1 MKVLRKII
9 LNLAFILVLGIG
21 VSLNSNFVMQ
31 AYALDTRI
39 AFSDPSVIEGN
50 EVTVVLKISSLEGG
64 NLGNANLML
73 KYDNSYLEFIS
84 GNNAEGGAGAIKIS
98 AGEDGKQEWVY
109 NLRFKALKAGETNIE
124 VSSDEIYDVNGK
136 SATISKKGSSK
147 VTIAAGTSTSTN
159 ANLSSLSVSEG
170 ALEPEFN
177 SDTTEY
183 TMNVGADINSINVS
197 AVAAEAN
204 SSVEISGNENLV
216 EGENKVNINVKA
228 ADGST
233 SKSYTITVMKAVT
246 SESQASTESKTE
258 KSLAEITVSSKTIHV
273 IDLDSG
279 VKIPENMVENSIE
292 VNGVKVKGWIDK
304 SDAGQNFVLV
314 YGQNSEGE
322 KGFYV
327 YDLKEKTIQRYFFES
342 GASALA
348 NYNSLKNSYK
358 LRTYIMYTL
367 SLLSIFLF
375 AIIIYLLTRKR
386 LAKNNDIVSST
397 QMENFDL
404 KDEDFLIDEKIDLE
418 VMVKDGAEESKEN
431 IDINIDIEV
440 SDSSNIKS
448 EITEDENE
456 VIEDS
461 KDIENIT
468 LEESS
473 EEIHAKIPTEEKT
486 DFIGNS
492 DEQDKH
498 KDNNLS
504 ESLKSEDIDSLD
516 EKKIENVVLE
526 EVDEFIK
533 HNDVGVEDI
542 QDLDDLLLEGSI
554 NEENIDKI
562 EKEDKSKEKSGLEDL
577 GLDDDFSIVEI

>member
-147 VTIAAGTSTSTN
+147 VTIAAGASTSTN

-177 SDTTEY
+177 PDTTEY
-183 TMNVGADINSINVS
+183 TMNVGADINSINIS

-204 SSVEISGNENLV
+204 SSVEISGSENLV

-246 SESQASTESKTE
+246 SESQASTESETE

-273 IDLDSG
+273 IDLDSD

-304 SDAGQNFVLV
+304 SDGGQNFVLV

-342 GASALA
+342 GASALV

-375 AIIIYLLTRKR
+375 AIIIYLLTRKKT
-386 LAKNNDIVSST
+386 AKNNDIVSST
-397 QMENFDL
+397 QMENLDL

-418 VMVKDGAEESKEN
+418 VIVKDGAEESKEN
-431 IDINIDIEV
+431 IDIEV
-440 SDSSNIKS
+440 SDSSNIRS

-486 DFIGNS
+486 DFIG
-492 DEQDKH
+492 DFDKQDKH

-516 EKKIENVVLE
+516 KKDIENVVLE

-542 QDLDDLLLEGSI
+542 QDLDDLLLEDST

-577 GLDDDFSIVEI
+577 GLDDDFSIVDI

>member
-177 SDTTEY
+177 PDTTEY
-183 TMNVGADINSINVS
+183 TMNVGADINSINIS

-204 SSVEISGNENLV
+204 SSVEISGSENLV

-246 SESQASTESKTE
+246 SESQASTESETE

-342 GASALA
+342 GASALV

-367 SLLSIFLF
+367 SLLSIVLF
-375 AIIIYLLTRKR
+375 AIIIYLLTRKKT
-386 LAKNNDIVSST
+386 AKNNDIVSST
-397 QMENFDL
+397 QMENLDL

-418 VMVKDGAEESKEN
+418 VIVKDGAEEFKE
-431 IDINIDIEV
+431 NIDIEV

-456 VIEDS
+456 IIEDS

-486 DFIGNS
+486 DFIG
-492 DEQDKH
+492 DFDKQDKH

-516 EKKIENVVLE
+516 KKDIENVVLE

-533 HNDVGVEDI
+533 HNDVSVEDI
-542 QDLDDLLLEGSI
+542 QDLDDLLLEGST
-554 NEENIDKI
+554 NEENIAKI

-577 GLDDDFSIVEI
+577 GLDDDFSIVDI

>member
-147 VTIAAGTSTSTN
+147 VTIAAGASTSTN

-177 SDTTEY
+177 PDTTEY
-183 TMNVGADINSINVS
+183 TMNVGTDINSINIS

-304 SDAGQNFVLV
+304 SDGGQNFVLV

-367 SLLSIFLF
+367 SLISIFLF
-375 AIIIYLLTRKR
+375 AIIIYLLTRKKT
-386 LAKNNDIVSST
+386 AKNNDIVSST
-397 QMENFDL
+397 QMENLDL

-418 VMVKDGAEESKEN
+418 VIVKDGVEESKE
-431 IDINIDIEV
+431 NIDIEV

-448 EITEDENE
+448 EITEDENG

-473 EEIHAKIPTEEKT
+473 EEIHTEIPTEEKT

-492 DEQDKH
+492 DKQDKH

-516 EKKIENVVLE
+516 EKNIENVVLE

-533 HNDVGVEDI
+533 HNDVSVEDI

-577 GLDDDFSIVEI
+577 GLDDDFSIVDI

>member
-147 VTIAAGTSTSTN
+147 VTIAAGASTSTN

-177 SDTTEY
+177 PDTTEY
-183 TMNVGADINSINVS
+183 TMNVGADINSINIS

-204 SSVEISGNENLV
+204 SSVEISGSENLV

-246 SESQASTESKTE
+246 SESQASTESETE

-342 GASALA
+342 GASALV

-367 SLLSIFLF
+367 SLLSIVLF
-375 AIIIYLLTRKR
+375 AIIIYLLTRKKT
-386 LAKNNDIVSST
+386 AKNNDIVSST
-397 QMENFDL
+397 QMENLDL

-418 VMVKDGAEESKEN
+418 VIVKDGAEEFKE
-431 IDINIDIEV
+431 NIDIEV

-486 DFIGNS
+486 DFIG
-492 DEQDKH
+492 DFDKQDKH

-516 EKKIENVVLE
+516 KKDIENVVLE

-542 QDLDDLLLEGSI
+542 QDLDDLLLEGST
-554 NEENIDKI
+554 NDENIDKI

-577 GLDDDFSIVEI
+577 GLDDDFSIVDI

>member
-147 VTIAAGTSTSTN
+147 VTIAAGASTSTN

-177 SDTTEY
+177 PDTTEY
-183 TMNVGADINSINVS
+183 TMNVGADINSINIS

-246 SESQASTESKTE
+246 SESQASTESETE

-273 IDLDSG
+273 IDLDSD

-304 SDAGQNFVLV
+304 SDGGQNFVLV

-342 GASALA
+342 GASALV

-367 SLLSIFLF
+367 SLLSIVLF
-375 AIIIYLLTRKR
+375 AIIIYLLTRKKT
-386 LAKNNDIVSST
+386 AKNNDIVSST
-397 QMENFDL
+397 QMENLDL

-418 VMVKDGAEESKEN
+418 VIVKDGAEESKEN
-431 IDINIDIEV
+431 IDIEV
-440 SDSSNIKS
+440 SDSSDIKS

-486 DFIGNS
+486 DFIG
-492 DEQDKH
+492 DFDKQDKH

-516 EKKIENVVLE
+516 EKDIEDVVLE

-533 HNDVGVEDI
+533 HNDVSVDDI
-542 QDLDDLLLEGSI
+542 QDLDDLLLEGST

-577 GLDDDFSIVEI
+577 GLDDDFSIVDI

>member
-21 VSLNSNFVMQ
+21 GSLNSNFVMQ

-64 NLGNANLML
+64 DLGNANLML

-147 VTIAAGTSTSTN
+147 VTIAAGASTSTN

-170 ALEPEFN
+170 VLEPEFN
-177 SDTTEY
+177 PDTTEY
-183 TMNVGADINSINVS
+183 TMNVGADINSINIS

-246 SESQASTESKTE
+246 SESQASTESETE

-273 IDLDSG
+273 IDLDSD

-304 SDAGQNFVLV
+304 SDGGQNFVLV

-342 GASALA
+342 GASALV

-375 AIIIYLLTRKR
+375 AIIIYLLTRKKT
-386 LAKNNDIVSST
+386 AKNNDIVSST
-397 QMENFDL
+397 QMENLDL

-418 VMVKDGAEESKEN
+418 VIVKDGAEESKE
-431 IDINIDIEV
+431 NIDIEV

-456 VIEDS
+456 VIEES
-461 KDIENIT
+461 KNTENIT

-486 DFIGNS
+486 DFIG
-492 DEQDKH
+492 DFDKQDKH

-516 EKKIENVVLE
+516 EKDIEDVVLE

-533 HNDVGVEDI
+533 HNDVSVDDI
-542 QDLDDLLLEGSI
+542 QDLDDLLLEGST

-577 GLDDDFSIVEI
+577 GLDDDFSIVDI

>member
-147 VTIAAGTSTSTN
+147 VTIAAGASTSTN

-170 ALEPEFN
+170 ALEPQFN
-177 SDTTEY
+177 PDTTEY
-183 TMNVGADINSINVS
+183 TMNVGTDINSINIS

-204 SSVEISGNENLV
+204 SSVEISGSENLV

-246 SESQASTESKTE
+246 SESQASTESETE

-304 SDAGQNFVLV
+304 SDGGQNFVLV

-342 GASALA
+342 GASALV

-358 LRTYIMYTL
+358 LRTYVMYTL

-375 AIIIYLLTRKR
+375 AIIIYLLTRKKT
-386 LAKNNDIVSST
+386 AKNNDIVSST
-397 QMENFDL
+397 QMENLDL

-418 VMVKDGAEESKEN
+418 VIVKDGAEEFKE
-431 IDINIDIEV
+431 NIDIEV

-448 EITEDENE
+448 KITEDENE

-486 DFIGNS
+486 DFIG
-492 DEQDKH
+492 DFDKQDKH

-516 EKKIENVVLE
+516 EKDIEDVVLE

-533 HNDVGVEDI
+533 HNDVSVEDI
-542 QDLDDLLLEGSI
+542 QDLDDLLLEGST

-577 GLDDDFSIVEI
+577 GLDDDFSIVDI

>member
-9 LNLAFILVLGIG
+9 LNLAFILVLGVG

-147 VTIAAGTSTSTN
+147 VTIAAGASTSTN

-177 SDTTEY
+177 PDTTEY
-183 TMNVGADINSINVS
+183 TMNVGADINSINIS

-375 AIIIYLLTRKR
+375 AIIIYLLTRKKT
-386 LAKNNDIVSST
+386 AKNNDIVSST
-397 QMENFDL
+397 QMENLDL

-418 VMVKDGAEESKEN
+418 VIVKDGAEESKE
-431 IDINIDIEV
+431 NIDIEV

-492 DEQDKH
+492 DKQDKH

-516 EKKIENVVLE
+516 EKNIENVVLE

-533 HNDVGVEDI
+533 HNDVSVEDI

-562 EKEDKSKEKSGLEDL
+562 EKEDKSKEKSGLEGL

>member
-147 VTIAAGTSTSTN
+147 VTIAAGASTSTN

-170 ALEPEFN
+170 ALEPQFN
-177 SDTTEY
+177 PDTTEY
-183 TMNVGADINSINVS
+183 TMNVGTDINSINIS

-204 SSVEISGNENLV
+204 SSVEISGSENLV

-246 SESQASTESKTE
+246 SESQASTESETE

-342 GASALA
+342 GASALV

-367 SLLSIFLF
+367 SLLSIVLF
-375 AIIIYLLTRKR
+375 AIIIYLLTRKKT
-386 LAKNNDIVSST
+386 AKNNDIVSST
-397 QMENFDL
+397 QMENLDL

-418 VMVKDGAEESKEN
+418 VIVKDGAEESKEN
-431 IDINIDIEV
+431 IDIEV
-440 SDSSNIKS
+440 SDSSDIKS

-486 DFIGNS
+486 DFIG
-492 DEQDKH
+492 DFDKQDKH

-516 EKKIENVVLE
+516 EKDIEDVVLE

-533 HNDVGVEDI
+533 HNDVSVDDI
-542 QDLDDLLLEGSI
+542 QDLDDLLLEGST

-577 GLDDDFSIVEI
+577 GLDDDFSIVDI

>member
-21 VSLNSNFVMQ
+21 GSLNSNFVMQ

-64 NLGNANLML
+64 DLGNANLML

-147 VTIAAGTSTSTN
+147 VTIAAGASTSTN

-177 SDTTEY
+177 PDTTEY
-183 TMNVGADINSINVS
+183 TMNVGADINSINIS

-246 SESQASTESKTE
+246 SESQASTESETE

-273 IDLDSG
+273 IDLDSD

-304 SDAGQNFVLV
+304 SDGGQNFVLV

-342 GASALA
+342 GASALV

-375 AIIIYLLTRKR
+375 AIIIYLLTRKKT
-386 LAKNNDIVSST
+386 AKNNDIVSST
-397 QMENFDL
+397 QMENLDL

-418 VMVKDGAEESKEN
+418 VIVKDGAEESKE
-431 IDINIDIEV
+431 NIDIEV

-456 VIEDS
+456 VIEES
-461 KDIENIT
+461 KNTENIT

-486 DFIGNS
+486 DFIG
-492 DEQDKH
+492 DFDKQDKH

-516 EKKIENVVLE
+516 EKDIEDVVLE

-533 HNDVGVEDI
+533 HNDVSVDDI
-542 QDLDDLLLEGSI
+542 QDLDDLLLEGST

-577 GLDDDFSIVEI
+577 GLDDDFSIVDI

>member
-147 VTIAAGTSTSTN
+147 VTIAAGASTSTN

-177 SDTTEY
+177 PDTTEY
-183 TMNVGADINSINVS
+183 TMNVGADINSINIS

-246 SESQASTESKTE
+246 SESQASTESETE

-273 IDLDSG
+273 IDLDSD

-304 SDAGQNFVLV
+304 SDGGQNFVLV

-342 GASALA
+342 GASALV

-358 LRTYIMYTL
+358 LRTYVMYTL

-375 AIIIYLLTRKR
+375 AIIIYLLTRKKT
-386 LAKNNDIVSST
+386 AKNNDIVSST
-397 QMENFDL
+397 QMENLDL

-418 VMVKDGAEESKEN
+418 VIVKDGAEEFKE
-431 IDINIDIEV
+431 NIDIEV

-461 KDIENIT
+461 KDIEDIT

-486 DFIGNS
+486 DFIG
-492 DEQDKH
+492 DFDKQDKY

-516 EKKIENVVLE
+516 EKDIEDVVLE

-533 HNDVGVEDI
+533 HNDVSVEDI
-542 QDLDDLLLEGSI
+542 QDLDDLLLEGST

>member
-1 MKVLRKII
+1 
-9 LNLAFILVLGIG
+9 
-21 VSLNSNFVMQ
+21 
-31 AYALDTRI
+31 
-39 AFSDPSVIEGN
+39 
-50 EVTVVLKISSLEGG
+50 
-64 NLGNANLML
+64 
-73 KYDNSYLEFIS
+73 
-84 GNNAEGGAGAIKIS
+84 
-98 AGEDGKQEWVY
+98 
-109 NLRFKALKAGETNIE
+109 
-124 VSSDEIYDVNGK
+124 
-136 SATISKKGSSK
+136 
-147 VTIAAGTSTSTN
+147 
-159 ANLSSLSVSEG
+159 
-170 ALEPEFN
+170 
-177 SDTTEY
+177 
-183 TMNVGADINSINVS
+183 
-197 AVAAEAN
+197 
-204 SSVEISGNENLV
+204 
-216 EGENKVNINVKA
+216 
-228 ADGST
+228 
-233 SKSYTITVMKAVT
+233 MKAVT
-246 SESQASTESKTE
+246 SESQASTESETE

-273 IDLDSG
+273 IDLDSD

-342 GASALA
+342 GASALV

-375 AIIIYLLTRKR
+375 AIIIYLLTRKKT
-386 LAKNNDIVSST
+386 AKNNDIVSST
-397 QMENFDL
+397 QMENLDL

-418 VMVKDGAEESKEN
+418 VIVKDGAEEFKE
-431 IDINIDIEV
+431 NIDIEV

-486 DFIGNS
+486 DFIG
-492 DEQDKH
+492 DFDKQDKY

-516 EKKIENVVLE
+516 KKDIENVVLE

-542 QDLDDLLLEGSI
+542 QDLDDLLLEGST

-577 GLDDDFSIVEI
+577 GLDDDFSIVDI

>member
-9 LNLAFILVLGIG
+9 LNLAFILVLGVG

-50 EVTVVLKISSLEGG
+50 EVTVVLKISSLDGG

-147 VTIAAGTSTSTN
+147 VTIAAGASTSTN

-183 TMNVGADINSINVS
+183 TMNVGADINSINIS

-233 SKSYTITVMKAVT
+233 SKSYTITVMKTVT

-279 VKIPENMVENSIE
+279 VKIPENMIENSIE

-304 SDAGQNFVLV
+304 SDGGQNFVLV

-367 SLLSIFLF
+367 SLISIFLF
-375 AIIIYLLTRKR
+375 AIIIYLLTRKKT
-386 LAKNNDIVSST
+386 AKNNDIVSST
-397 QMENFDL
+397 QMENLDL

-418 VMVKDGAEESKEN
+418 VIVKDGAEESKE
-431 IDINIDIEV
+431 NIDIEV

-461 KDIENIT
+461 KDIEDIT

-473 EEIHAKIPTEEKT
+473 EEIHAEISTEEKT
-486 DFIGNS
+486 DFIG
-492 DEQDKH
+492 DFDKQDKH

-516 EKKIENVVLE
+516 EKNIENVVLE
-526 EVDEFIK
+526 EVDDFIK

>member
-147 VTIAAGTSTSTN
+147 VTIAAGASTSTN

-177 SDTTEY
+177 PDTTEY
-183 TMNVGADINSINVS
+183 TMNVGADINSINIS

-204 SSVEISGNENLV
+204 SSVEISGSENLV

-246 SESQASTESKTE
+246 SESQASTESETE

-304 SDAGQNFVLV
+304 SDGGQNFVLV

-342 GASALA
+342 GASALV

-375 AIIIYLLTRKR
+375 AIIIYLLTRKKT
-386 LAKNNDIVSST
+386 AKNNDIVSST
-397 QMENFDL
+397 QMENLDL

-418 VMVKDGAEESKEN
+418 VIVKDGAEESKEN
-431 IDINIDIEV
+431 IDIEV
-440 SDSSNIKS
+440 SDSSNIRS

-486 DFIGNS
+486 DFIG
-492 DEQDKH
+492 DFDKQDKH
-498 KDNNLS
+498 EDNNLS

-516 EKKIENVVLE
+516 KKDIENVVLE

-533 HNDVGVEDI
+533 HNDVSVEDI
-542 QDLDDLLLEGSI
+542 QDLDDLLLEDST

-577 GLDDDFSIVEI
+577 GLDDDFSIVYI

>member
-9 LNLAFILVLGIG
+9 LNLAFILVLGVG

-147 VTIAAGTSTSTN
+147 VTIAAGASTSTN

-177 SDTTEY
+177 PDTTEY
-183 TMNVGADINSINVS
+183 TMNVGADINSVNIS

-246 SESQASTESKTE
+246 SESQASTESETE

-273 IDLDSG
+273 IDLDSD

-304 SDAGQNFVLV
+304 SDGGQNFVLV

-342 GASALA
+342 GASALV

-375 AIIIYLLTRKR
+375 AIIIYLLTRKKT
-386 LAKNNDIVSST
+386 AKNNDIVSST
-397 QMENFDL
+397 QMENLDL

-418 VMVKDGAEESKEN
+418 VIVKDGAEESKEN
-431 IDINIDIEV
+431 IDIEV
-440 SDSSNIKS
+440 SDSSNIRS

-486 DFIGNS
+486 DFIG
-492 DEQDKH
+492 DFDKQDKH

-516 EKKIENVVLE
+516 KKDIENVVLE

-542 QDLDDLLLEGSI
+542 QDLDDLLLEDST

-577 GLDDDFSIVEI
+577 GLDDDFSIVDI